1 MEDRLKAKVTMIEKL
16 ELKNAQLKGQR
27 AKLGQRVAQKDELCD
42 MLHVVDFDQLKIEN
56 QQCLERVEAKNKE
69 LLDVKVTTGNT
80 VQVCAQ
86 PDNVS
91 ADIAAADDYSAD
103 VVSGHDV
110 PAYDGSGFL
119 G

>member
-91 ADIAAADDYSAD
+91 ADIVAADDYSAD